1 MPAPPGDHT
10 GNAAR
15 AGMRLCRRMLLMLA
29 VTLLGAV
36 LVNLVGLWGVMI
48 AGASAWLAFTAFTIW
63 FFRDPMPHVPT
74 DPDAIVAPAHGRV
87 DFVGPWTERELM
99 GGDCHRISIFLSV
112 FDVHVQNAPLAG
124 VVQCLRYHPG
134 RFRAAFSRKSE
145 QGNENL
151 FIGLQS
157 SDNVGELIGMRL
169 IAGFL
174 ARRVVCWVREG
185 ESVERGQRL
194 GLIQFGSRCDLY
206 LPTHSRIVV
215 KLGDRVLGGETIMAR
230 SPGRL
235 IAEQLIK
242 EQIKERK

>member
-1 MPAPPGDHT
+1 
-10 GNAAR
+10 
-15 AGMRLCRRMLLMLA
+15 MLLILVA
-29 VTLLGAV
+29 ALLGAV
-36 LVNLVGLWGVMI
+36 LVKLVGLSGTVV
-48 AGASAWLAFTAFTIW
+48 AGASAWLAFDTVTFW

-74 DPDAIVAPAHGRV
+74 DPDTIVAPAHGRV
-87 DFVGPWTERELM
+87 DFVGPWTEREFM

-124 VVQCLRYHPG
+124 VVQYLRYHPG

-157 SDNVGELIGMRL
+157 SDKVGELIGMRL

-215 KLGDRVLGGETIMAR
+215 KRGDRVVGGETVMAF

-242 EQIKERK
+242 EHNKERK